1 MTKNSELIAS
11 LHPLERKLL
20 PYLKKYSSLQELVK
34 NSGMQEVEVMRA
46 LQWLQ
51 NKNVLEVKTKSE
63 LLISLDINGE
73 NYQKN
78 GLPER
83 KFIKAL
89 SQGAKT
95 LKELEEKTKLTSQ
108 ELNSCLGLLRKKN
121 LIDIKKDKETII
133 NLTKN
138 GEHYVLDEHFPE
150 EHLLKK
156 EYPINANTLNNEEQ
170 QLLEEL
176 KKRKILKAEEKKER
190 SIALTSEGK
199 ELLKSDLKENVIDSL
214 TPEIIKSQSWKNQQF
229 RKYDL
234 KASVPKI
241 YGGKLQHYR
250 KFLDDVK
257 TKFTTLG
264 FEEMTGP
271 LVESDFWDMDALF
284 MPQDHSARD
293 IHEAYYVKEP
303 KTAEIDKKV
312 LERVKNAHEKGW
324 GYKFSIEKTQQ
335 TLLRTQT
342 TACSARKLTSP
353 DLKIPGKYFAIARN
367 FRYDVI
373 DATHL
378 PDFHQVEGIV
388 IEEGLTIKHLFG
400 LLKMFAK
407 EFAETEEIKLV
418 PGYFPFTEPS
428 VELFAKHPQLGW
440 VELGGAGIFR
450 PEVVEPLTGK
460 KISVIAWGLGVD
472 RLGMFKLGLKDIRSL
487 FSQNIEELR
496 ESKTV

>member
-1 MTKNSELIAS
+1 MTNNSELISS

-20 PYLKKYSSLQELVK
+20 PHLKKYSLFEDLVK

-51 NKNVLEVKTKSE
+51 SKNVLEIKTESE
-63 LLISLDINGE
+63 TIVLLDINGE
-73 NYQKN
+73 TYKKE

-83 KFIKAL
+83 RLIKAL
-89 SQGAKT
+89 HEGELT
-95 LKELEEKTKLTSQ
+95 LKQIEQKTKLSQ
-108 ELNSCLGLLRKKN
+108 NELSSCLGTLRKKN
-121 LIDIKKDKETII
+121 LIEIRKEQEMTLK
-133 NLTKN
+133 LTEAGK
-138 GEHYVLDEHFPE
+138 HYVLNEHFPE
-150 EHLLKK
+150 EHLLKREFPLK
-156 EYPINANTLNNEEQ
+156 LSELNQEEKQ
-170 QLLEEL
+170 ILEEL
-176 KKRKILKAEEKKER
+176 KRKRILLVEEKKKKTAE
-190 SIALTSEGK
+190 LTSLGK
-199 ELLKSDLKENVIDSL
+199 SLLKEEIKQDVIDSL
-214 TPEIIKSQSWKNQQF
+214 TPEIIKKQEWKNKNF

-234 KASVPKI
+234 KATVPKI
-241 YGGKLQHYR
+241 NAGKLQHYK
-250 KFLDDVK
+250 KFLDDVR

-293 IHEAYYVKEP
+293 IHEAYYIKEP
-303 KTAEIDKKV
+303 KTAEIDKKI
-312 LERVKNAHEKGW
+312 LERVKAAHEKGW

-342 TACSARKLTSP
+342 TACSSRKLASP

-388 IEEGLTIKHLFG
+388 VEEGLTLKHLFG

-472 RLGMFKLGLKDIRSL
+472 RLGMFKLGIKDIRSL

-496 ESKTV
+496 ESKIV